1 MSFESA
7 PRIAV
12 FDFDGTL
19 YSKDSLLDFCLY
31 YYKKKPWRIWFL
43 GVQAI
48 YWVGWKLNFINTTR
62 FKARFIGFIQGD
74 SREEVNK
81 LSEDF
86 WGRNRAF
93 NEHVV
98 HALNQCRTQGF
109 TPVVASASPD
119 VFIAPACRVLNIQH
133 LVATS
138 LHFSTDGYQMGE
150 NCRGSQKLDQVRA
163 LFPTGSIE
171 EVYSDNS
178 DDLPLLNAA
187 NRGYMIKAGQI
198 ISFNPGDAVD

>member
-81 LSEDF
+81 LSADF
-86 WGRNRAF
+86 WSHNRRF
-93 NEHVV
+93 NGPVIQ
-98 HALNQCRTQGF
+98 ALKRCQTQGF
-109 TPVVASASPD
+109 ILVVASASPD
-119 VFIAPACRVLNIQH
+119 VFITPACSALKIQH

-138 LHFSTDGYQMGE
+138 LHFSSGSYQMGE
-150 NCRGSQKLDQVRA
+150 NCRGSQKLDRVRA

-187 NRGYMIKAGQI
+187 NRGYIIKAGQI
-198 ISFNPGDAVD
+198 IPFNPGDAVH

>member
-62 FKARFIGFIQGD
+62 FKSRFIGFIQGD
-74 SREEVNK
+74 PYEEVNK
-81 LSEDF
+81 LSTEF
-86 WGRNRAF
+86 WSNNHGF
-93 NEHVV
+93 NEHIIE
-98 HALNQCRTQGF
+98 ALNRCRAQGY
-109 TPVVASASPD
+109 TPVVASASPNI
-119 VFIAPACRVLNIQH
+119 FIAPACRTLNIQH

-138 LHFSTDGYQMGE
+138 LHISTGGYQMGE
-150 NCRGSQKLDQVRA
+150 NCRGSQKLDRVRA
-163 LFPTGSIE
+163 LFPAGSIE

-187 NRGYMIKAGQI
+187 TRGYMIKAGQI
-198 ISFNPGDAVD
+198 IPFNPGDAVH